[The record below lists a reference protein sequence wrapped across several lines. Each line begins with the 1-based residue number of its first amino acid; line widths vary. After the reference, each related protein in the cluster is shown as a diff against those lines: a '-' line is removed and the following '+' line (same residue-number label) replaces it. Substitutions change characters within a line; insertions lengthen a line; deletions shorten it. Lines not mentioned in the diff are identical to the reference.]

1 MRRLLAGRSL
11 ADKIHDLPFWAKWIL
26 LAAMVAFLF
35 ALPYLQIPVLDTPG
49 SNFASVLFF
58 PVGIYVLCA
67 VGLDLAVGRAGIV
80 NFGFAGFFAM
90 GAYTMAWLG
99 TRHGLGYY
107 EILPI
112 AAAVG
117 MAAALI
123 LGLATLRLR
132 GDYLAIVTLAFGL
145 IVVAIINNTPA
156 LGAIQ
161 GINGVPHPGPLL
173 GLEFGTFDA
182 APYDALLLTI
192 ILVTILATRRL
203 FNSRVGRAWSA
214 IRQDEDVAELM
225 GVPTFRFKVT
235 ALVIGGAIGAMA
247 GATYGAQAIFVSPD
261 QFTVEL
267 SVIFVSAVVVGG
279 AGNLVGVVL
288 GAALIAYLPER
299 FRGFADLR
307 ILVFSAVL
315 TVMMVFRPQ
324 GLIPRRTHGRPRR
337 PPATVAVR
345 TERADD

>member
-1 MRRLLAGRSL
+1 
-11 ADKIHDLPFWAKWIL
+11 
-26 LAAMVAFLF
+26 
-35 ALPYLQIPVLDTPG
+35 VLDTPG
-49 SNFASVLFF
+49 SNFATLLFY
-58 PVGIYVLCA
+58 PDGNYVLCA
-67 VGLDLAVGRAGIV
+67 VGLALAVGRAGIV

-112 AAAVG
+112 AALVG
-117 MAAALI
+117 IVAALV

-145 IVVAIINNTPA
+145 IVVAVVNNTPA

-161 GINGVPHPGPLL
+161 GINSIPHPDPLL

-192 ILVTILATRRL
+192 ILVVILATRRL

-279 AGNLVGVVL
+279 AGNLVGVVV
-288 GAALIAYLPER
+288 GAAIIAYLPER

-315 TVMMVFRPQ
+315 TLMMVFRPQ
-324 GLIPRRTHGRPRR
+324 GLIPRRVGGRARR
-337 PPATVAVR
+337 TPTSPAVA
-345 TERADD
+345 TEGGDD